1 MVGRARACATRQ
13 PRAHKASAPRTN
25 TADERAGS
33 YTFPPVEPHMRRPEQ
48 VRRAPSPVEYDSRI
62 YPGSEAASPAPFNV
76 GRRFSVSAVRMASR
90 SPPEPPHARLTL
102 AVHPTARERK
112 LSGPGYPPPP
122 LAHPGAYGRDRDR
135 QVRAPKATTSSSQ
148 SMSRGSVAVTHLH
161 PSNEDSSPE

>member
-1 MVGRARACATRQ
+1 
-13 PRAHKASAPRTN
+13 
-25 TADERAGS
+25 
-33 YTFPPVEPHMRRPEQ
+33 MRRPEQ

-112 LSGPGYPPPP
+112 LSGPGYPRRRWRIQGHMGGIGIGKSSGGAHLDPATSGLMAHPPP
-122 LAHPGAYGRDRDR
+122 TKHDQAYQSPLANYARPPLDD
-135 QVRAPKATTSSSQ
+135 P
-148 SMSRGSVAVTHLH
+148 
-161 PSNEDSSPE
+161 